1 MRRALLCSTTRKPLS
16 RRKGYA
22 SPARRQKILWPAQSG
37 KRPPKSERPVE
48 NAAASSVICAGLIR
62 AEKAKKQRHSRSHAV
77 ADG

>member
-37 KRPPKSERPVE
+37 KREPEFERLDK
-48 NAAASSVICAGLIR
+48 NAAASSVTCPGLIR